1 MDTSLDPTEFSLSL
15 KDVIKNEVSE
25 SINKKASALLP
36 ILRDTKNGLLFWR
49 ELIYSLTEPEL
60 IFLDSS
66 LKGKKS
72 SSKTQLNIMKSKLLE
87 KYLSKWLHP
96 IPKFYTKLI
105 YPKITVLY
113 DIDQYFDMIKKYNNL
128 KIKKYPI
135 ICCFKLKSTNPPGPS
150 EPLPGPSEPSPGPSE
165 PLPGPSTGPDIKSK
179 RVDEVK
185 EFKVLDSKD
194 KIGNVPPFLKN
205 FINYNRIG
213 VSNTWSGFLTRLF
226 QDCISSNIYEEIHID
241 PKKEIYSK
249 ESINKVS
256 HILNIEI
263 IPCQA
268 VSLFEDDKPILF
280 PMVLKPIKYEYVT
293 FVIYNNQK
301 FFESLCNPT
310 KKCIVTSLSGSI
322 LNELKSL
329 YKLYN
334 NYVKI

>member
-1 MDTSLDPTEFSLSL
+1 MDTSSDPTEVSLSL
-15 KDVIKNEVSE
+15 KNVIKNEVSE
-25 SINKKASALLP
+25 SINKKASELLP
-36 ILRDTKNGLLFWR
+36 ILRHSQNGLLFWHK
-49 ELIYSLTEPEL
+49 LIYSLTEPEL

-66 LKGKKS
+66 LKDKKS
-72 SSKTQLNIMKSKLLE
+72 SKSSISRLNVMRSKLLE

-113 DIDQYFDMIKKYNNL
+113 DIDQYFEMIKKYHNL

-135 ICCFKLKSTNPPGPS
+135 ICCFKLKSTDPPGPS
-150 EPLPGPSEPSPGPSE
+150 EPLPGPSTDPSPGP
-165 PLPGPSTGPDIKSK
+165 LPGPDIKSK

-185 EFKVLDSKD
+185 EFKILDSKD

-205 FINYNRIG
+205 FINYDRIG
-213 VSNTWSGFLTRLF
+213 VSNTWDGFLTRLF
-226 QDCISSNIYEEIHID
+226 QDCISSKICEKININ
-241 PKKEIYSK
+241 PKNEIYSK

-268 VSLFEDDKPILF
+268 VSLFEDDKPILI
-280 PMVLKPIKYEYVT
+280 PMVLKPIKHKYVT

-301 FFESLCNPT
+301 FFESLCNST
-310 KKCIVTSLSGSI
+310 KKCIVTSLSGSV
-322 LNELKSL
+322 LNELTTL